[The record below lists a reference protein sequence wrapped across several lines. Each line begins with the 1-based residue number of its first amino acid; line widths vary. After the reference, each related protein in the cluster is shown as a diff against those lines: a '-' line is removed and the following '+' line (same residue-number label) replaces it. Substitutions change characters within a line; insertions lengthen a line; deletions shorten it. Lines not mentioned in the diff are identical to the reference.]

1 MKNSLNICNSN
12 FVMKSLWDVL
22 VRVYLIFMKNLFE
35 YLGIDGVWDDKFL
48 FLKMICDKIWIY
60 IFYIFLWKF
69 LFLYYMLC
77 YSDFNDFI
85 VFNVL
90 CVKVI
95 EKINNY
101 DN

>member
-1 MKNSLNICNSN
+1 MFWINNSLNIGN
-12 FVMKSLWDVL
+12 FKKSLWDVL
-22 VRVYLIFMKNLFE
+22 VRVYLIFMKNLIE
-35 YLGIDGVWDDKFL
+35 YLDSDGVWKDKFL
-48 FLKMICDKIWIY
+48 FLKMICDKIWFCIL
-60 IFYIFLWKF
+60 YIFLWKF

-90 CVKVI
+90 YVNVI
-95 EKINNY
+95 KKINNY